1 LKFRELPDMRWMVAI
16 AASMALHYGVFVAQ
30 PLLSRVGAPQGQIQS
45 GGGGQRIAARVI
57 EQTPVSVDSPPITA
71 AMETREMAQP
81 AKIEAGSVHAV
92 ATKPLNTWRP
102 DADMRFYAIEEVD
115 QPALPVLNWQF
126 PSQTPASIQLRHLV
140 VQVWI
145 AENGDILNVELLSSE
160 PQIAGEQKQNI
171 ERSLIQTS
179 MTPATKDGRQVA
191 SQRTLEMALEF

>member
-1 LKFRELPDMRWMVAI
+1 MKFRELPDMRWMVAI

>member
-1 LKFRELPDMRWMVAI
+1 MRWMVAI